1 MVTALLTHQRPL
13 GSRRKQQSPTRA
25 SVRGTGTGTEH
36 YVTVARRRR
45 EADRNLGSRNR
56 YLELCGRLGNLW
68 VRRSVLGGRTFL
80 DLCISFRGTV
90 SVISDGGRKILVA
103 AAVPL
108 EVLRAVLS
116 LSVMLRTS
124 VVLEDGVAV
133 LRL

>member
-1 MVTALLTHQRPL
+1 MVTAFLTHQRPL
-13 GSRRKQQSPTRA
+13 GSHRKQRSPTRA

-45 EADRNLGSRNR
+45 EADGNLGSRAR

-68 VRRSVLGGRTFL
+68 VRRSVLGDRTFL

-108 EVLRAVLS
+108 EVVRAV
-116 LSVMLRTS
+116 V
-124 VVLEDGVAV
+124 
-133 LRL
+133 